1 MSTLRRTYQDKIL
14 PAASN
19 LLLLL
24 AFSFIHCLSDIPL
37 SVTVSN
43 LTKIYGDQHALD
55 GISFAARPGQILG
68 FLGPNGAGK
77 TTTMKI
83 LTCYLSQTSGT
94 AEVCGH
100 DVSTDSLAVRRQV
113 GYLPEHNPLYKDM
126 YVREYLSF
134 AAKANRV
141 EGARHRI
148 NDMIELTGLG
158 RESHKQ
164 IGALSKGYRQRVG
177 LAQAMLHDPAVL
189 ILDEPT
195 SGLDPNQLAEIRTL
209 IKTLGQEKTVIF
221 STHIMQE
228 VQALCDR
235 VIIID
240 RGKLVADD
248 PISRLQRRLDG
259 GSSLLV
265 TFDRAADLQ
274 QLAQIKGIT
283 RAVANPTAP
292 HYRLYLAGKADPQP
306 RPAGFTTG
314 RPQCGGS
321 IPGPHQ
327 PTAGGPYPALTADH
341 LPDRSRA
348 GTFCSLTPY
357 NLWYAQTFTFRY
369 SPAHYGPR
377 CSTGS
382 F

>member
-1 MSTLRRTYQDKIL
+1 MSVKV
-14 PAASN
+14 N
-19 LLLLL
+19 K
-24 AFSFIHCLSDIPL
+24 
-37 SVTVSN
+37 
-43 LTKIYGDQHALD
+43 LTKVYGDQLALD
-55 GISFAARPGQILG
+55 HISFEAKSGQILG

-94 AEVCGH
+94 AEVGGY
-100 DVSTDSLAVRRQV
+100 DVEKDSLAVRRQV

-126 YVREYLSF
+126 YVREYLAF
-134 AAKANRV
+134 AAKANKI
-141 EGARHRI
+141 GKAKLRI
-148 NDMIELTGLG
+148 AELIEMTGLG

-177 LAQAMLHDPAVL
+177 LAQAMLHDPSVL

-209 IKTLGQEKTVIF
+209 IKTLGKEKTVIF

-259 GSSLLV
+259 DSSLIV
-265 TFDRAADLQ
+265 TFDRAVDINKLG
-274 QLAQIKGIT
+274 QIKGVS
-283 RAVANPTAP
+283 RAIANPKAP
-292 HYRLYLAGKADPQP
+292 HYRLYLSKKADPRAAVFRFAVANNLVLLELQ
-306 RPAGFTTG
+306 REDLSVEEVF
-314 RPQCGGS
+314 R
-321 IPGPHQ
+321 
-327 PTAGGPYPALTADH
+327 ALT
-341 LPDRSRA
+341 SK
-348 GTFCSLTPY
+348 
-357 NLWYAQTFTFRY
+357 N
-369 SPAHYGPR
+369 SPQ
-377 CSTGS
+377 STA
-382 F
+382 

>member
-1 MSTLRRTYQDKIL
+1 M
-14 PAASN
+14 
-19 LLLLL
+19 
-24 AFSFIHCLSDIPL
+24 

-43 LTKIYGDQHALD
+43 LTKVYGDQRALD
-55 GISFAARPGQILG
+55 GISFAARPGEILG

-100 DVSTDSLAVRRQV
+100 DVETDSLAVRRQV

-134 AAKANRV
+134 AAKANKIS
-141 EGARHRI
+141 GAKARI
-148 NDMIELTGLG
+148 SDLIEMTGLG

-195 SGLDPNQLAEIRTL
+195 SGLDPNQLAEIRNL
-209 IKTLGQEKTVIF
+209 IKTLGKEKTVLF

-248 PISRLQRRLDG
+248 PISRLQRRLNGD
-259 GSSLLV
+259 SSLLV
-265 TFDRAADLQ
+265 TFDKAVDPKKL
-274 QLAQIKGIT
+274 LQIKGVS
-283 RAVANPTAP
+283 RAIANPEAP
-292 HYRLYLAGKADPQP
+292 HYRLYLAGKVDARAEVFRFAVDNNLVLLGLQQEDLSVEEVF
-306 RPAGFTTG
+306 R
-314 RPQCGGS
+314 
-321 IPGPHQ
+321 
-327 PTAGGPYPALTADH
+327 ALT
-341 LPDRSRA
+341 SK
-348 GTFCSLTPY
+348 
-357 NLWYAQTFTFRY
+357 Q
-369 SPAHYGPR
+369 
-377 CSTGS
+377 
-382 F
+382 

>member
-1 MSTLRRTYQDKIL
+1 MGCS
-14 PAASN
+14 
-19 LLLLL
+19 
-24 AFSFIHCLSDIPL
+24 FSGSPLQSIPTL
-37 SVTVSN
+37 SVSVKE
-43 LTKIYGDQHALD
+43 LTKIYGDQRALD
-55 GISFAARPGQILG
+55 SISFEASAGQILG

-83 LTCYLSQTSGT
+83 LTCYLSQSSGT

-100 DVSTDSLAVRRQV
+100 NVETDSLAVRRLV

-134 AAKANRV
+134 AAKANKLS
-141 EGARHRI
+141 GAKIRI
-148 NDMIELTGLG
+148 EELIEMTGLG

-177 LAQAMLHDPAVL
+177 LAQAMLHDPQVL

-209 IKTLGQEKTVIF
+209 IKTLGKEKTVIF

-248 PISRLQRRLDG
+248 PISRLQRRLAGD
-259 GSSLLV
+259 SSLIV
-265 TFDRAADLQ
+265 TFDRKVDTNK
-274 QLAQIKGIT
+274 LAQIKGVS
-283 RAVANPTAP
+283 RAVANPKAP
-292 HYRLYLAGKADPQP
+292 DYRLYLAGKTDARAEVFRFAVDNNLVLLGLQ
-306 RPAGFTTG
+306 REDLSVEEVF
-314 RPQCGGS
+314 R
-321 IPGPHQ
+321 
-327 PTAGGPYPALTADH
+327 ALTT
-341 LPDRSRA
+341 SEK
-348 GTFCSLTPY
+348 
-357 NLWYAQTFTFRY
+357 
-369 SPAHYGPR
+369 
-377 CSTGS
+377 
-382 F
+382 